1 MIVMKR
7 TGLLLL
13 ALLPLACAACVS
25 VSTRTTDDA
34 PVRAAMS
41 GFMEALNSLDADR
54 MATYFADDIT
64 AFVPLALGE
73 RVDGKAAV
81 VEIFRRYSETTRK
94 TTART
99 NIVPEDLRVERN
111 GDIAIV
117 TFNVRSP
124 DQVLRRTFVFR
135 RGPRGW
141 LITHFHASN
150 FHLVAK

>member
-1 MIVMKR
+1 MKR

-13 ALLPLACAACVS
+13 TFLPLACAS
-25 VSTRTTDDA
+25 MRPTDEA

-64 AFVPLALGE
+64 AFVPLAQGE
-73 RVDGKAAV
+73 RADGKAPV
-81 VEIFRRYSETTRK
+81 VEIFRRYCETTKK

-99 NIVPEDLRVERN
+99 NIVPEDLRVERE
-111 GDIAIV
+111 GDVAVV

-124 DQVLRRTFVFR
+124 DSILRRTFVFR
-135 RGPRGW
+135 HYPRGW

-150 FHLVAK
+150 FRAPAK

>member
-1 MIVMKR
+1 MRVGEPVKR
-7 TGLLLL
+7 LGLLLL
-13 ALLPLACAACVS
+13 TLLPLACAS
-25 VSTRTTDDA
+25 VRMADDA

-64 AFVPLALGE
+64 AFVPLAQGE

-81 VEIFRRYSETTRK
+81 VEIFRKYSETTRK

-99 NIVPEDLRVERN
+99 NIVPEDLRVDRD
-111 GDIAIV
+111 GDTAIV

-124 DQVLRRTFVFR
+124 DSVLRRTFVFR
-135 RGPRGW
+135 HGGREW

-150 FHLVAK
+150 FRLATK

>member
-1 MIVMKR
+1 MKR

-13 ALLPLACAACVS
+13 TLLPLACAACVS
-25 VSTRTTDDA
+25 TRPTDDA

-41 GFMEALNSLDADR
+41 GFMAALNSLDSDR
-54 MATYFADDIT
+54 MATYFADDVT
-64 AFVPLALGE
+64 AFVPLAQGE
-73 RVDGKAAV
+73 RVDGKAAL

-99 NIVPEDLRVERN
+99 NIVPEDLKVERH
-111 GDIAIV
+111 GDLAIV

-135 RGPRGW
+135 HDSRGW

-150 FHLVAK
+150 FRLGGK

>member
-1 MIVMKR
+1 MKR

-13 ALLPLACAACVS
+13 FLLPLACAS
-25 VSTRTTDDA
+25 MRTTDDA

-41 GFMEALNSLDADR
+41 GFMEALNSLDPDR
-54 MATYFADDIT
+54 MATYFADDVT
-64 AFVPLALGE
+64 AFVPLAQGE
-73 RVDGKAAV
+73 RVDGRGPL

-99 NIVPEDLRVERN
+99 NIVPEDLKVERD
-111 GDIAIV
+111 GDLAIV

-124 DQVLRRTFVFR
+124 DQILRRTFVFR

-150 FHLVAK
+150 FHLGAK

>member
-1 MIVMKR
+1 MVAMKR

-13 ALLPLACAACVS
+13 FLLPLACAAC

-41 GFMEALNSLDADR
+41 GFMEALNSLDPDR
-54 MATYFADDIT
+54 MATYFADDVT
-64 AFVPLALGE
+64 AFVPLAQGE
-73 RVDGKAAV
+73 RVDGKAPL

-99 NIVPEDLRVERN
+99 NIVPEDLKVERD
-111 GDIAIV
+111 GDIAVV

-124 DQVLRRTFVFR
+124 DQILRRTFVFR

-150 FHLVAK
+150 FRLTAK